1 MNLNEL
7 ARELG
12 LSKTTIS
19 RALNGFPEVSEKT
32 RKRVESAAQKFGYTP
47 NSNARRL
54 AIGTS
59 GAIGILLPDDLSDRF
74 GPQTNEFLSGLGEG
88 LEPTSFDLLI
98 RPSSGGD
105 EMSVYR
111 RWVSARSVDA
121 IVISVPARSDERVQ
135 MLSDARFPFVVHGKT
150 DIAAPHAW
158 LDMDNESA
166 FNQLTNYL
174 LDLGHENIGV
184 IDALP
189 GHAFAEDRENGYR
202 RALSSRGHSF
212 NHELYIQDRFTVE
225 AGFRAAR
232 VLLSKAPRPTALV
245 VGSMMGAIGAY
256 QAIHSMNLEVGRD
269 VSVIAHD
276 DVFSYFSPTD
286 MVPSLTTTRSSI
298 RAAGKTI
305 AEALVKSLTEGT
317 PLDLAETWPVE
328 LIVRN
333 STGRVS

>member
-19 RALNGFPEVSEKT
+19 RALNGFPEVSEET
-32 RKRVESAAQKFGYTP
+32 RKRVEAAAQQFGYIP
-47 NSNARRL
+47 NTNARRL
-54 AIGTS
+54 AIGKS
-59 GAIGILLPDDLSDRF
+59 GAIGIVLPDHLSDRF

-121 IVISVPARSDERVQ
+121 IVISVPAYSDERVQ
-135 MLSDARFPFVVHGKT
+135 MLSDAKFPFVVHGKT
-150 DIAAPHAW
+150 DISAPHAW
-158 LDMDNESA
+158 LDVDNESA

-174 LDLGHENIGV
+174 LDLDHKHIGV

-189 GHAFAEDRENGYR
+189 GHAFAEDRKNGHK
-202 RALSSRGHSF
+202 RALVGRGHTF
-212 NHELYIQDRFTVE
+212 NQELYIQDRFTVE
-225 AGFRAAR
+225 AGFRSAR
-232 VLLSKAPRPTALV
+232 MLLLKVPRPTALV

-256 QAIHSMNLEVGRD
+256 QAIRSLNFEVGRD

-298 RAAGKTI
+298 RAAGKKI
-305 AEALVKSLTEGT
+305 AETLVKSLTEGT

-333 STGRVS
+333 STGRVG